1 VIPGAPLA
9 SRAPL
14 ARGDEAWC
22 LLVAVAGR
30 RSRSGTRHSVRGTAL
45 VRVESIDGDLFHVVV
60 VRCSSGGLPGERL
73 AYVRAT
79 LYATKANAERR
90 AFSAV
95 LALLWG
101 DR

>member
-1 VIPGAPLA
+1 MVP
-9 SRAPL
+9 
-14 ARGDEAWC
+14 ARR
-22 LLVAVAGR
+22 GR
-30 RSRSGTRHSVRGTAL
+30 RTAQPL
-45 VRVESIDGDLFHVVV
+45 RDASHGARRRARARRVESIDSDLFHVVV

-90 AFSAV
+90 AFGEV